1 MKRKISIISTLLI
14 TFTLLLTGCSNNKAD
29 TIETVNK
36 DKDKDETYLKL
47 ENYMKKYSNFNGTVL
62 VAKNEKILFEN
73 GYGMANA
80 ENKIQNTPKTVF
92 RIASITKQFTATAI
106 LMLQEKGLLNVQD
119 TIDKY
124 IENYPNG
131 NKIKIYNLLN
141 HTSGIPEYIK
151 FISSDSYTPE
161 KLVELFKDKKLNFTP
176 GTKYEYSNSNY
187 VLLGYII
194 EKVSGMSYEN
204 YMEENI
210 FKPLKLESTGT
221 LNNMD
226 RATEKAE
233 GYAYINHKSNQ
244 YQKDINMDP
253 SLAYAAGNL
262 YSNAE
267 DLLVWNNNLCSGKL
281 INDNSLKEMLT
292 PYQNGYGFG
301 WFIINKDN
309 QKLIEHEGDILG
321 FTSLIRRDM
330 NTGYVVILLSNKR
343 GEGTNLKEMCDGLFA
358 TVSNK

>member
-1 MKRKISIISTLLI
+1 MKKVIASIISSI
-14 TFTLLLTGCSNNKAD
+14 FVFTVLTGCSNNKPD
-29 TIETVNK
+29 TIETAS
-36 DKDKDETYLKL
+36 KDKDEVYLKL
-47 ENYMKKYSNFNGTVL
+47 EKYMDKYSNFNGTVL

-73 GYGMANA
+73 GYGMADA
-80 ENKIQNTPKTVF
+80 ENKRQNTPQTVF
-92 RIASITKQFTATAI
+92 KIASITKQFTATAI

-131 NKIKIYNLLN
+131 NKIKIFNLLN
-141 HTSGIPEYIK
+141 HTSGIPDYLK
-151 FISSDSYTPE
+151 LISSNSGYTPE
-161 KLVELFKDKKLNFTP
+161 KLIGLFKDKKLNFAP

-194 EKVSGMSYEN
+194 EKVSGMSYED
-204 YMEENI
+204 YMRENI

-226 RATEKAE
+226 RATEKAQ
-233 GYAYINHKSNQ
+233 GYSYINHKSNQ
-244 YQKDINMDP
+244 YQKDIDMDP
-253 SLAYAAGNL
+253 SLAFAAGNL
-262 YSNAE
+262 YSNVE

-281 INDNSLKEMLT
+281 INENSLKEMLT
-292 PYQNGYGFG
+292 PYLNGYGFG
-301 WFIINKDN
+301 WYIINKDN

-321 FTSLIRRDM
+321 FTTLIRRDM
-330 NTGYVVILLSNKR
+330 NTGYVVILLSNKL
-343 GEGTNLKEMCDGLFA
+343 GEGASLKEMCDGLFA